1 MNVGM
6 LWFDNDL
13 KAELAAKVERAASY
27 YLKKY
32 GVAPTICFVHP
43 SMLSN
48 GNSAVSQAS
57 QASQASL
64 ASAVTESQETKTIQA
79 AGVEVRS
86 NRSVLPNHLWIGVVR
101 KFEANA
107 TGS

>member
-1 MNVGM
+1 MMNVGM

-48 GNSAVSQAS
+48 GNSLAS
-57 QASQASL
+57 QASQAT
-64 ASAVTESQETKTIQA
+64 AGTESQETKTIQA
-79 AGVEVRS
+79 AGVEIRS

-101 KFEANA
+101 KLEANA

>member
-1 MNVGM
+1 MMNIGM

-13 KAELAAKVERAASY
+13 KAELAVKVERAASY

-48 GNSAVSQAS
+48 GNSSASQAS
-57 QASQASL
+57 QASQA
-64 ASAVTESQETKTIQA
+64 AVVTENQETKTIQA

-101 KFEANA
+101 NLKADA
-107 TGS
+107 TGL